1 MRALDDAGN
10 VAAASNIAS
19 ATTPNVSVLFHDG
32 FESGDMSNWTNP
44 GGNGGVPNS
53 GLSVQSTD
61 VFAGTYAAK
70 SLAAVAGANGASAW
84 RTLSQPES
92 NLYYV
97 ARFKANSHNT
107 SVNLMRMRNGLAASS
122 PVVSLGLSTTNKL
135 TLRNDSAVTPATIT
149 SATTATPGS
158 WHTVQVHAT
167 VGAAGSTEVWLDG
180 TKVPDLS
187 LATVDLGA
195 NPVAKVEL
203 GDPGGTTKAFD
214 VSFDEVAVDREFI
227 GDLLAPSAP
236 TNLTAT
242 VHSGQAVDLAW
253 TAATDDVGVS
263 GYDVYRNGSLLTS
276 INPATSYRDSTVSS
290 NTGYTYKLVAR
301 DAAGNSSGFSNSTT
315 VQTSDMF
322 SDGFESGD
330 LSRWTTVSGLTV
342 SQQQVDS
349 GTWAARATSDG
360 TAGASAQVTLDS
372 GVDDGYYRVRFN
384 QLARGANNVNLLRL
398 RNATNGAMVTAFIS
412 STGKLGYRND
422 LSGLS
427 TTSATTVTGTAWH
440 ELQMHVV
447 DGDSGLVEMW
457 LDGVQVTTQAEPL
470 GTNPVRRV
478 DIGDPTTGRT
488 FDIALD
494 NVIVSPAFVT
504 DAQAPTAPVNLRV
517 TGKTTS
523 SVDLAWDA
531 ATDDVGV
538 TGYRVYRNGAGI
550 ADLDGSTGT
559 YTDATAADST
569 AYTYRVTALDAVG
582 HESPASNSVSVTT
595 VDGTKPTAPTNL
607 TASAVAGQNKVNLAW
622 SAATDNTGVTGYTV
636 YRDDLATPL
645 ATLGP
650 ALTYTDTTVVS
661 STAYTYRVT
670 ALDADGNESVKS
682 APATVTSG
690 DTTPPGAPGTPN
702 ATALSDVSAKVTWTA
717 ATDNLGVTGYDVYR
731 NGAATPVG
739 SVSGTTLTY
748 TDTGLSGDTTYAY
761 TVKARDAGSNTS
773 VASGAA
779 SATTWVFADGF
790 ETGNFSRWTS
800 STGIA
805 AQTVEK
811 FSGTYGAE
819 AAIQKGNSVEYAVK
833 ALRAPTPTSTTTCGS
848 SCSTGRPRTP
858 TSCASRPPRVGTS
871 WRCTTAT
878 RSSSPT
884 RTTSGTS
891 LR

>member
-1 MRALDDAGN
+1 M
-10 VAAASNIAS
+10 
-19 ATTPNVSVLFHDG
+19 
-32 FESGDMSNWTNP
+32 
-44 GGNGGVPNS
+44 
-53 GLSVQSTD
+53 
-61 VFAGTYAAK
+61 
-70 SLAAVAGANGASAW
+70 
-84 RTLSQPES
+84 
-92 NLYYV
+92 
-97 ARFKANSHNT
+97 
-107 SVNLMRMRNGLAASS
+107 
-122 PVVSLGLSTTNKL
+122 
-135 TLRNDSAVTPATIT
+135 
-149 SATTATPGS
+149 
-158 WHTVQVHAT
+158 
-167 VGAAGSTEVWLDG
+167 
-180 TKVPDLS
+180 
-187 LATVDLGA
+187 
-195 NPVAKVEL
+195 
-203 GDPGGTTKAFD
+203 
-214 VSFDEVAVDREFI
+214 
-227 GDLLAPSAP
+227 
-236 TNLTAT
+236 
-242 VHSGQAVDLAW
+242 DLAW
-253 TAATDDVGVS
+253 TAATDDVGVG

-301 DAAGNSSGFSNSTT
+301 DAAGNSSGFSNSAT

-833 ALRAPTPTSTTTCGS
+833 ALPGTYTDLYYDVRFKLLNGKTQNTDFLRFQTAAGANILALYYSDKKQLAYQNDVRNVATVSTVSVPVGVWQE
-848 SCSTGRPRTP
+848 
-858 TSCASRPPRVGTS
+858 AQVRVRINGTS
-871 WRCTTAT
+871 SQVDVWFNGVAVPALTKVDNLGTNPVGKVIAGESTSGRTFDYAVDDV
-878 RSSSPT
+878 RVT
-884 RTTSGTS
+884 RT
-891 LR
+891 R

>member
-1 MRALDDAGN
+1 MTPGSTHSYTVRALDDAGN

-44 GGNGGVPNS
+44 AGNGGVPNS

-70 SLAAVAGANGASAW
+70 ALAAVAGANGASAW

-135 TLRNDSAVTPATIT
+135 TLRNDSAVTPGDDHQRHDRDARRLAHGPGARARSALPDRRRSGSTARWSPT
-149 SATTATPGS
+149 SASQPWTSGPTRWPRWSWATRGR
-158 WHTVQVHAT
+158 
-167 VGAAGSTEVWLDG
+167 
-180 TKVPDLS
+180 
-187 LATVDLGA
+187 
-195 NPVAKVEL
+195 
-203 GDPGGTTKAFD
+203 TTKAFD

-427 TTSATTVTGTAWH
+427 TTSATTVTGTTWH

-457 LDGVQVTTQAEPL
+457 LDGVQVTTQTEPL

-478 DIGDPTTGRT
+478 DIGDTSTGRT
-488 FDIALD
+488 FDVAFD

-504 DAQAPTAPVNLRV
+504 DAQAPTAPANLRV

-569 AYTYRVTALDAVG
+569 SYTYRVTALDAVG

-650 ALTYTDTTVVS
+650 ALTYTDTTVAS

-682 APATVTSG
+682 AP
-690 DTTPPGAPGTPN
+690 PP
-702 ATALSDVSAKVTWTA
+702 
-717 ATDNLGVTGYDVYR
+717 
-731 NGAATPVG
+731 
-739 SVSGTTLTY
+739 
-748 TDTGLSGDTTYAY
+748 
-761 TVKARDAGSNTS
+761 
-773 VASGAA
+773 
-779 SATTWVFADGF
+779 
-790 ETGNFSRWTS
+790 
-800 STGIA
+800 
-805 AQTVEK
+805 
-811 FSGTYGAE
+811 
-819 AAIQKGNSVEYAVK
+819 
-833 ALRAPTPTSTTTCGS
+833 
-848 SCSTGRPRTP
+848 
-858 TSCASRPPRVGTS
+858 
-871 WRCTTAT
+871 
-878 RSSSPT
+878 
-884 RTTSGTS
+884 
-891 LR
+891 